1 MKAVL
6 MLLKYPILFFMKY
19 VLKGASWGTSRCSN
33 DGMTILF
40 CSVYGTV
47 VSLFFLG
54 PLIVSFYIFKS
65 PIFTILSLLFVVF
78 SFATFIPYES
88 GDIDEFLEHS
98 NYLIRA
104 IWKKKIQK
112 RTLLTCDLRK
122 GLKQVLKNEVVP
134 VVVAGDNFSKRMKKW
149 QRQFCIIQTQPKA
162 LLFSYLLEITNV
174 FIYALKKN

>member
-33 DGMTILF
+33 DGMTILV
-40 CSVYGTV
+40 CMVYGTV
-47 VSLFFLG
+47 VSLFFLA
-54 PLIVSFYIFKS
+54 PLIISYYIFKS
-65 PIFTILSLLFVVF
+65 PIFPILSLLYAGF
-78 SFATFIPYES
+78 SFATVIPYDADS
-88 GDIDEFLEHS
+88 IDGFLEYS

-122 GLKQVLKNEVVP
+122 GLKQVLKNEVVT
-134 VVVAGDNFSKRMKKW
+134 VVVAGDNFYKRMKKW
-149 QRQFCIIQTQPKA
+149 QR
-162 LLFSYLLEITNV
+162 
-174 FIYALKKN
+174 